1 MKKEVQLQ
9 LLEYKPSVDELR
21 QEVKDLTEKYTKLI
35 RSFYAKYTVIEH
47 KNEILQKELEFLKS
61 NICKG

>member
-21 QEVKDLTEKYTKLI
+21 QEVKELIIKYNKVI
-35 RSFYAKYTVIEH
+35 RSFHAKHSAMEH
-47 KNEILQKELEFLKS
+47 KNQVLEQELELLKS